1 MPSVQKAHEL
11 FQGKDVVILTISIDG
26 KGERA
31 VAPLMGAH
39 GYTFTSLV
47 DQRMEVARQF
57 GMRLVPTTY
66 VVNQVGVI
74 VGAGYGPI
82 DLAGPEFMQFV
93 ESVLASTSPPS
104 AVSRGG

>member
-1 MPSVQKAHEL
+1 MPSVQKAHEQ
-11 FQGKDVVILTISIDG
+11 FQGQDVVILTISIDG

-31 VAPLMGAH
+31 VAPLMMAH
-39 GYTFTSLV
+39 GYTFMSLI

-66 VVNQVGVI
+66 VVNQQGTI

-93 ESVLASTSPPS
+93 ASVLASTAPPS
-104 AVSRGG
+104 ALSRDG

>member
-31 VAPLMGAH
+31 VAPLMAMH

-47 DQRMEVARQF
+47 DERMEVARQF

-66 VVNQVGVI
+66 VVNQEGVI

-82 DLAGPEFMQFV
+82 DLAGPEFTQFV
-93 ESVLASTSPPS
+93 ASVLASTSPPS
-104 AVSRGG
+104 AVNHGG

>member
-11 FQGKDVVILTISIDG
+11 FQGKDVAILMISIDG

-31 VAPLMGAH
+31 VAPFMAAH

-47 DQRMEVARQF
+47 DQRMEVARNF

-66 VVNQVGVI
+66 VLNREGVI

-82 DLAGPEFMQFV
+82 DLAGPEFVQFL
-93 ESVLASTSPPS
+93 ESVLSAASPP
-104 AVSRGG
+104 AAAAHGG